1 MRVLIAEDE
10 AVTRAILQRTVEKF
24 GHECLV
30 AGDGEEALK
39 LYRETPEVDV
49 VISDWMMPGVD
60 GLEFCRRL
68 REEKRDGYTY
78 FIFLTTLSDKA
89 HLLEGLQAGADDYL
103 TKPLDRDELQARL
116 VAASRVT
123 SLHRKLREQARRL
136 SELATLRAD
145 FTAMVAH
152 EIGSPLAAIRGSL
165 EVLATGELEPAE
177 QDDVF
182 AKIRTETDRLNT
194 LVADVGNAAAIE
206 SGDFTLMLRPTSI
219 GELLEDAAWFAET
232 LPGEHPLVVEAKAEE
247 RVRADRHRIGQV
259 LRNLLSNAAKH
270 SPDGAQIELRVIPGE
285 APGHVRIEVADHG
298 YGVHPDD
305 AERIF
310 GKFGRGRD
318 LAGRK
323 TYGIGLGLYLSR
335 RIVRAHGGELTLD
348 PASEGG
354 SVFGFELE
362 IADDSRSAR

>member
-24 GHECLV
+24 GHEVLV

-136 SELATLRAD
+136 SELASLRAD

-165 EVLATGELEPAE
+165 DMLATGELELAE
-177 QDDVF
+177 QDEVF
-182 AKIRTETDRLNT
+182 GKIRTETDRLST
-194 LVADVGNAAAIE
+194 LVADVGNAAAVE

-232 LPGEHPLVVEAKAEE
+232 LPGEHPLVVEAKTEE
-247 RVRADRHRIGQV
+247 WVRADRHRIGQV

-348 PASEGG
+348 PASEDG

-362 IADDSRSAR
+362 IAHDSRSAR